1 MSRSKID
8 TFEKYIKAMN
18 NILIYVCA
26 GVLLA
31 MLLLGIADVMGRYL
45 FNRAI
50 VGTLEIFEI
59 MMPALVLLSLAYTQ
73 QVKAHVTVDILC
85 SHLPPRLRTIVAF
98 LTTCWAIVLFAVIAW
113 QGIAVAITYH
123 QMNSIITNIHVPM
136 ILPRLL
142 VPVGAVAICL
152 VLLVDVLHLANDIM
166 RKE

>member
-1 MSRSKID
+1 
-8 TFEKYIKAMN
+8 MN
-18 NILIYVCA
+18 NILVYVCA

-31 MLLLGIADVMGRYL
+31 MLLLGIADVMGRYF

-59 MMPALVLLSLAYTQ
+59 MIPAMVLLSLAYTQ

-85 SHLPPRLRTIVAF
+85 ARLPPRLRAILAF

-113 QGIAVAITYH
+113 QGTAVAISYH
-123 QMNSIITNIHVPM
+123 QMNSVITNIHVPM

-152 VLLVDVLHLANDIM
+152 VLVVDVLHFARDI
-166 RKE
+166 KKKD